1 MFVLLGVIFPGTGF
15 CLCVRDGSLVLAFY
29 LKYPTL
35 KKQKTIPILGT
46 SCAVCAVGQK
56 VVTGKITEGK
66 AVGKDKKDRGNFV
79 KYC

>member
-35 KKQKTIPILGT
+35 KKTKDNPDTRDKLCRMCGGT
-46 SCAVCAVGQK
+46 KS
-56 VVTGKITEGK
+56 VTGKITEGK